1 MTSLPVPFVLGNILD
16 NIQIQLPEAIVTWLT
31 PIWILSLGFLLGL
44 LACVA
49 LWGLAS
55 LLSRLPVIGTLDEN
69 PTAWRV
75 VVGALFLALAIGGNI
90 AVQRSFAEAPA
101 ADAGGDAIAAAPS
114 LIDRTVAG
122 VAVCAAAL
130 LAALAVV
137 TLLSRKTV
145 QEIPLAVREGVLN
158 YYFITAV
165 VLASF
170 SILGLTVVRRPSELL
185 SVLYRY
191 PQLLAEGNPTRTF
204 KIASPKSDFG
214 EPPETKIQVRFQKS
228 ELRKISF
235 TSDQL
240 VKVRTEPFNQET
252 LTAAT
257 FTVTPQ
263 DTGGEPDP
271 QLQASAQWVRTPN
284 GIVPF
289 ISEEVREL
297 YVKNYGNGEANLK
310 MHLTLG
316 LAHTEMLLVPYVM
329 LFVVGVFVLYLLQRA
344 AMPKLAAVAL
354 STAKSDIAQ
363 PIYVIFLVLTAFALV
378 LFLFIPYYTLGEDI
392 RMYKNA
398 SLELLLV
405 ILIVQAVWAASSSV
419 SEEIEGRTA
428 LTVLSKPV
436 SRRDFILGKFFGIAW
451 SVGWL
456 CLFLGLVM
464 LVVVAY
470 KPLYDARE
478 GAAAETPVW
487 QNCFREMVEIIP
499 GIALAYLETLV
510 MASLSVAISTKLP
523 MLANFIITFSI
534 YTLGHLTPLLVQS
547 QTVAD
552 NVPAP
557 VIFLAQILATVLP
570 VLDHFN
576 IQANIAAG
584 RQVPLDY
591 VGWALLY
598 CTLYSSVAMLV
609 ALTLFEDRDLA

>member
-1 MTSLPVPFVLGNILD
+1 MTAPPFAFVLGNILD
-16 NIQIQLPEAIVTWLT
+16 NIQIQLPETLVIWLT

-44 LACVA
+44 LACAA

-55 LLSRLPVIGTLDEN
+55 LLCRLPVLGTLDEN

-75 VVGALFLALAIGGNI
+75 VVGVLFLAMAIGGNI
-90 AVQRSFAEAPA
+90 GVQRSFGSAAPA
-101 ADAGGDAIAAAPS
+101 AEAAAPA
-114 LIDRTVAG
+114 IVDRVVAG
-122 VAVCAAAL
+122 AAVCAAAF
-130 LAALAVV
+130 LAALAIV

-145 QEIPLAVREGVLN
+145 EEIPLAVQEGVLN

-165 VLASF
+165 AISSF
-170 SILGLTVVRRPSELL
+170 AILGLTVVRRPSELL
-185 SVLYRY
+185 SVMYRY
-191 PQLLAEGNPTRTF
+191 PQLVAQGNPSKTYT
-204 KIASPKSDFG
+204 ISAPETEFG
-214 EPPETKIQVRFQKS
+214 EPPQTTIPVNFKKS
-228 ELRKISF
+228 EIRKLSF

-240 VKVRTEPFNQET
+240 VKIRTEPFDSPGGMSA
-252 LTAAT
+252 L
-257 FTVTPQ
+257 FTVAPQ
-263 DTGGEPDP
+263 DQGGEADP
-271 QLQASAQWVRTPN
+271 QQQAGAQWVRTPN

-289 ISEEVREL
+289 SAEEVREL
-297 YVKNYGNGEANLK
+297 YVKNYGNGPATLTMNV
-310 MHLTLG
+310 TLG

-329 LFVVGVFVLYLLQRA
+329 LFVVGVFVLYLLQRS

-363 PIYVIFLVLTAFALV
+363 PIYIILLVLTACALV

-405 ILIVQAVWAASSSV
+405 IAIIQAVWAASSSV

-451 SVGWL
+451 SVGWM
-456 CLFLGLVM
+456 CMFLGLVM

-510 MASLSVAISTKLP
+510 MAALSVAISTRLP

-584 RQVPLDY
+584 KQVPLDY
-591 VGWALLY
+591 VGWSLLY
-598 CTLYSSVAMLV
+598 CTLYSAVAMLV